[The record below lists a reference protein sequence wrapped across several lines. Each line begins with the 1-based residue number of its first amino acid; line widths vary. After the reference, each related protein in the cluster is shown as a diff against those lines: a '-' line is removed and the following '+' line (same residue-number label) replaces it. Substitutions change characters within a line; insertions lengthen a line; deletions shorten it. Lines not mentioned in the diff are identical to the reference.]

1 MGLLRLAVALG
12 IGAGVVVVD
21 VVTKSWALHRL
32 ASGPVHVAW
41 RLDFD
46 LSLNSGSA
54 FSLFTGQTVL
64 ITGVAVFLVAMLLV
78 MVWRAAS
85 FGRAAI
91 VGLIMGGAL
100 GNLGDRLFRDEHGSV
115 VDFIDLQWW
124 PIFNV
129 ADIAVTVGAVVF
141 ALSALFQPARQG
153 APK

>member
-64 ITGVAVFLVAMLLV
+64 ITGVAVVLVAMLLV

-115 VDFIDLQWW
+115 VDFIAFHFW
-124 PIFNV
+124 PTFNV
-129 ADIAVTVGAVVF
+129 ADSCIVVGCGLLVVS
-141 ALSALFQPARQG
+141 LLRTGSPR
-153 APK
+153 